1 MIIEIKYTIN
11 VVSLNHPETV
21 SPPQPYPWKNC
32 LLGNLSLALKRLG
45 TAVLDFFVFIEKM
58 KAITGQFLLLST
70 SEFSSLPVFIPIL
83 LLFLTLMIEKKK
95 IPPLGKIQF
104 YTYAL
109 DSISCHHLKILLLQ
123 LQFFSGIIAFFL
135 CWVTDI
141 STPACCSVHLKLG
154 FDVKCRVSY

>member
-95 IPPLGKIQF
+95 NPSSWQNPILYLCPGFHFLSPSENTASTVTVFLRYHRFLPL
-104 YTYAL
+104 
-109 DSISCHHLKILLLQ
+109 
-123 LQFFSGIIAFFL
+123 
-135 CWVTDI
+135 
-141 STPACCSVHLKLG
+141 LG
-154 FDVKCRVSY
+154 H